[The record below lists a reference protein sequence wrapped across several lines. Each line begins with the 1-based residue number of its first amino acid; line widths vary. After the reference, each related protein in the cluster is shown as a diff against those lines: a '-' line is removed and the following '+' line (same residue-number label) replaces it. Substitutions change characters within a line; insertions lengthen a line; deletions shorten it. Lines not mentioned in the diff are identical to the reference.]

1 MTETVTSRLDWRSLI
16 LMGTAGI
23 VVYLTLIP
31 VIMVVYGSFQDGPPG
46 TETRFTLQNYVQAFS
61 NANLG
66 RATWNSLIFALGGGS
81 LAFFIGCLLAWLT
94 ERTNTPFRG
103 LIYAAVFTEI
113 MIPGVLESISLV
125 MLFSPKIG
133 LVNLA
138 LMEFF
143 ALNAPPF
150 NVYSMGGMIWAFGTG
165 SFTTAF
171 LLIAAAFRSMDP
183 SLEEAAIISG
193 SGILQT
199 LYQITLRLISPAL
212 LATWLLLFIRGVETF
227 EEGAILGLP
236 AGITLLATEV
246 YLSVRE
252 VPTNYN
258 LAATFAMTYLAIAV
272 AGLLLY
278 FRATRHAEK
287 YAVITG
293 KGFRPFVIDLG
304 RARHPCG
311 FLALFILVL
320 VLGLPVLVILYASFL
335 PWYGPPSADMLRLF
349 SLDNYRWLMTYDAI
363 LNALGNN
370 LIVGLGSASL
380 CALLTS
386 IIAWIVIRT
395 NLPGRK
401 LLDILAFSPI
411 AFPGMVFGL
420 SLLWL
425 YLTVPIPVYG
435 TLWILM
441 IAYVSKYMPIG
452 MRACSAALTQ
462 VHKELEDASLMSGA
476 SWWYTFSRVLVP
488 LILPGMFVGWVYVL
502 TLSFKVLSLPVL
514 LGHAGTEVIPVLIF
528 DLYEGGQYTQLNALG
543 VVVVALVT
551 VLTLLARRMSQ
562 RFGLVDIR

>member
-1 MTETVTSRLDWRSLI
+1 MQAETSRLDWRSLI
-16 LMGTAGI
+16 LIGTAGI

-31 VIMVVYGSFQDGPPG
+31 VVMVLYGSFQDGPPG
-46 TETRFTLQNYVQAFS
+46 TETHFTLQNYVQAFS
-61 NANLG
+61 NSNLG
-66 RATWNSLIFALGGGS
+66 RATLNSLIFALGGCS
-81 LAFFIGCLLAWLT
+81 LAFFIGCSLAWLT

-103 LIYAAVFTEI
+103 LIYGAVFTEI
-113 MIPGVLESISLV
+113 MIPGIIESISLV
-125 MLFSPKIG
+125 LLFSPKIG

-138 LMEFF
+138 LMNLF
-143 ALNAPPF
+143 ALQDPPF

-165 SFTTAF
+165 SFATAF

-183 SLEEAAIISG
+183 SLEEAAIMSG

-199 LYQITLRLISPAL
+199 LYQVTLRLISPAL
-212 LATWLLLFIRGVETF
+212 LATWLLLFIRAVETF
-227 EEGAILGLP
+227 EEAAILGLP

-258 LAATFAMTYLAIAV
+258 LGATFAMIYLAIAG

-293 KGFRPFVIDLG
+293 KGFRPFVMNLG
-304 RARHPCG
+304 RARYLCG
-311 FLALFILVL
+311 SLALLILSL

-335 PWYGPPSADMLRLF
+335 PWYGPPSASMFRLF
-349 SLDNYRWLMTYDAI
+349 SLDNYRWLITYDAI

-370 LIVGLGSASL
+370 LIVGLASASI
-380 CALLTS
+380 CVFLTS

-395 NLPGRK
+395 NIPGRR
-401 LLDILAFSPI
+401 LLDALAFSPI

-435 TLWILM
+435 TLWILL
-441 IAYVSKYMPIG
+441 IAYVSKYMPIC

-462 VHKELEDASLMSGA
+462 VHKELEDASLVSGA
-476 SWWYTFSRVLVP
+476 SWWYTFSRVIVP

-543 VVVVALVT
+543 VAVVALVT
-551 VLTLLARRMSQ
+551 ALTLLARRVSQ
-562 RFGLVDIR
+562 RFSVVEIR